1 MLSSSSMSS
10 SSLSARFCFNHEC
23 FEFKLDHCR
32 PGWRL
37 RSGDFVDLCDRCASA
52 YEQGKFCDVFHQ
64 RASGWRCCESCGKR
78 IHCGCIASAS
88 AYTLMDAGGIEC
100 LACARKKFALGP
112 NFSPS
117 PSFLFQS
124 PISEKFK
131 DLSINW
137 SSSTRSNQISYQPP
151 SCLDP
156 SVLQFDF
163 RNRGGNN
170 EFSQPASKERV
181 TACTMEKKRGMND
194 MIGKL
199 MSENSK
205 HYRVSPFPNVNVYH
219 PLISLKEGPCGTQ
232 LAFPVPITTPIEKT
246 GHSRLDGSNLWHT
259 RNSSPLSRLHND
271 LNGGADSP
279 FESKSRNVMAHLE
292 TPGKYQVVPRFWPKV
307 SYKNQVLQNQ
317 SKESESV
324 VTPLFEKILSATD
337 TGKRLVLPKKYAEAF
352 LPQLSH
358 TKGVP
363 LTVQDPMGKEWR
375 FQFRF
380 WPSSKGRIYV
390 LEGVT
395 PFIQTLQLQAGDT
408 VIFSRL
414 DPERKLILGFRKASI
429 TQSSDQADPA
439 DRHSPFEV
447 KKSAYITKET
457 PGVECSSG
465 KKKSS
470 MMITRSKRQK
480 VEKGDDNLLK
490 LTWEEAQGFLLPPP
504 NLTPS
509 RVVIEDYEFEEYEDL
524 AVVSQV
530 SSGIQDYF
538 MILKITCCSYTH
550 WVLEVVCL

>member
-1 MLSSSSMSS
+1 MSS

-23 FEFKLDHCR
+23 LSSNSTIAVLV
-32 PGWRL
+32 GVSVL
-37 RSGDFVDLCDRCASA
+37 AISSTLCDRCASA
-52 YEQGKFCDVFHQ
+52 YEQGKFVTYFTK
-64 RASGWRCCESCGKR
+64 GLLER

-259 RNSSPLSRLHND
+259 RNFS
-271 LNGGADSP
+271 A
-279 FESKSRNVMAHLE
+279 KS
-292 TPGKYQVVPRFWPKV
+292 
-307 SYKNQVLQNQ
+307 
-317 SKESESV
+317 
-324 VTPLFEKILSATD
+324 
-337 TGKRLVLPKKYAEAF
+337 
-352 LPQLSH
+352 
-358 TKGVP
+358 
-363 LTVQDPMGKEWR
+363 LTQ
-375 FQFRF
+375 
-380 WPSSKGRIYV
+380 
-390 LEGVT
+390 
-395 PFIQTLQLQAGDT
+395 
-408 VIFSRL
+408 
-414 DPERKLILGFRKASI
+414 
-429 TQSSDQADPA
+429 
-439 DRHSPFEV
+439 
-447 KKSAYITKET
+447 
-457 PGVECSSG
+457 
-465 KKKSS
+465 
-470 MMITRSKRQK
+470 
-480 VEKGDDNLLK
+480 
-490 LTWEEAQGFLLPPP
+490 
-504 NLTPS
+504 
-509 RVVIEDYEFEEYEDL
+509 
-524 AVVSQV
+524 
-530 SSGIQDYF
+530 
-538 MILKITCCSYTH
+538 
-550 WVLEVVCL
+550 